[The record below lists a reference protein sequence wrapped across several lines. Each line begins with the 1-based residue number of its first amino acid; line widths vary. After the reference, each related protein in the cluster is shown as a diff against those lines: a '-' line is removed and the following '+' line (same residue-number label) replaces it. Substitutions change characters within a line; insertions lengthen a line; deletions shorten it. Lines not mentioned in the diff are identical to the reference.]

1 MKKIILL
8 SQSARIFCIFLLHNS
23 LTKYQNLKMQIKMC
37 KSAHLRPITSI
48 LNKCW
53 HLDVHGGKWHTQWHK
68 SWWWWSN
75 TSQSV
80 IPFELQLQ
88 EKQHS
93 LLRETGGNLH
103 LKRSK
108 VKVKVF
114 WKPKPSTKIKNKC
127 AIWSYDWRHYLWVLS
142 KSLKTIIT
150 FFCYTKNW

>member
-8 SQSARIFCIFLLHNS
+8 SQSARIFCIFLLNNS
-23 LTKYQNLKMQIKMC
+23 LTKYQNLKMQIQMC

-48 LNKCW
+48 LNKSW
-53 HLDVHGGKWHTQWHK
+53 HLDVHGGKWHTQWHT

-93 LLRETGGNLH
+93 LLRET
-103 LKRSK
+103 K
-108 VKVKVF
+108 F
-114 WKPKPSTKIKNKC
+114 FEKPSRKIKNKC
-127 AIWSYDWRHYLWVLS
+127 AIWTYDCRHYLWVLKHLSLFFFYILKIANCFLITCLKS
-142 KSLKTIIT
+142 KNI
-150 FFCYTKNW
+150 